1 MSDDIQLQSDVF
13 NGLNLHSS
21 ESNQNNERSFSIE
34 PTVLQIGRIYSL
46 SLNKDEFD
54 VLFYE
59 MAGNSQHISELNFTN
74 YDNDFPS
81 STTLK
86 NGFDFISRDIKL
98 ALLNDTKWIR
108 NYESYKNR
116 LLPILKKHIPN
127 YCPAE
132 LSDGDYTELVESRIH
147 EDIEKGSFRIF
158 SKYVS
163 KGSFWN
169 NGEKV
174 EKNTLIV
181 LFYDPYHLVF
191 VDEHQ
196 QQIGVNPNTYNLV
209 KDYGSTIKSRYYTV
223 IPNNLRITMQ

>member
-1 MSDDIQLQSDVF
+1 MSDDIQLQSDIF

-34 PTVLQIGRIYSL
+34 PTVLQIGRNYSL
-46 SLNKDEFD
+46 SLNRDEFD

-74 YDNDFPS
+74 YDNGFPS

-116 LLPILKKHIPN
+116 LLPILKTHIPE
-127 YCPAE
+127 YRPAE
-132 LSDGDYTELVESRIH
+132 LYDGDYTELVESRIH
-147 EDIEKGSFRIF
+147 EGIEKGSFRVF

-163 KGSFWN
+163 KGSVWN

-174 EKNTLIV
+174 GKSTLIV

-191 VDEHQ
+191 IDKHQ
-196 QQIGVNPNTYNLV
+196 EKIGVNPNTYNLV
-209 KDYGSTIKSRYYTV
+209 KDYEKTIKSRYYTV
-223 IPNNLRITMQ
+223 IPDNLRITM